1 MKTFPFRRLFS
12 FSLFLVS
19 LTVAARAQ
27 AKLPE
32 AAVDLNFQKE
42 LPAKN
47 AGTAGGAVEVAP
59 GGTQPPEH
67 VSGGKPE
74 EGAVRFAPG
83 GRKGTGITLDA
94 SEDKLRLSAPGEEMT
109 ISAWI
114 RLPEPSDSADTKGKQ
129 SLVSNLDPKETG
141 GWMFGA
147 YPGGSLFFYWTRSDA
162 SPTLR
167 TTDALVTPGAW
178 HHVAVTWTNDVSGG
192 LQFFVDGAPALP
204 KVGPTILRLKGTQ
217 PISASEEPL
226 TIGAT
231 GDERYPFSGE
241 IRSLQIYDKALG
253 DEEIAQLAQTGS

>member
-1 MKTFPFRRLFS
+1 MKTFPFRGLFS

-19 LTVAARAQ
+19 LTVAARTQ

-47 AGTAGGAVEVAP
+47 AGTAGGTAEVAP
-59 GGTQPPEH
+59 GGNQPPEH
-67 VSGGKPE
+67 ISGGKPD

-83 GRKGTGITLDA
+83 GPKGTGITVDA
-94 SEDKLRLSAPGEEMT
+94 SDDELRMSGSGEGMT

-114 RLPEPSDSADTKGKQ
+114 RLPEPSDSADTRGKQ
-129 SLVSNLDPKETG
+129 SLISNLDPKESG

-147 YPGGSLFFYWTRSDA
+147 YPGGSVFFYWTRSDA
-162 SPTLR
+162 PPTLR

-178 HHVAVTWTNDVSGG
+178 HHVAVTWANDVSGG
-192 LQFFVDGAPALP
+192 LQFFIDGAPADP
-204 KVGPTILRLKGTQ
+204 KVGPKILRLKGTQ
-217 PISASEEPL
+217 PIAASKEPL

-231 GDERYPFSGE
+231 GDGRYPFSGE
-241 IRSLQIYDKALG
+241 IRSLQIYGKVLDDG
-253 DEEIAQLAQTGS
+253 EIAQLARTGP